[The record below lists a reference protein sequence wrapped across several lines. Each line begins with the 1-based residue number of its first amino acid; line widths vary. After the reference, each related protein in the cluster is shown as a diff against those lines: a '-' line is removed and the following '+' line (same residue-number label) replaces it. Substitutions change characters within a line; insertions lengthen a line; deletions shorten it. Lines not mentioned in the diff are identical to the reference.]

1 MSDLRRSD
9 RIRDQIEHLASEID
23 DDLLSLASPEA
34 RAEWASTRAQWRG
47 GAGIPRLVADELD
60 VVLGK
65 VRRFSAIL
73 RDMKGRATLE
83 A

>member
-1 MSDLRRSD
+1 MSDPRRSE

-34 RAEWASTRAQWRG
+34 RQEWASARAQWRANA
-47 GAGIPRLVADELD
+47 GAPKLVADELD

-65 VRRFSAIL
+65 VRRFGAIL
-73 RDMKGRATLE
+73 RDMKGRAALE